1 MGIKPK
7 YPSYLNVFQSGINC
21 SALVGNEN
29 GDVMV
34 PTYDAVNFLKPHFKK
49 VEGIKSHHYFDFCV
63 DNLGVVAM
71 REFGDSSP
79 TTVQVLST
87 LSCPMSRPTPL
98 MPNGKSTCSKKLM
111 TVVLMCNYATQRQK
125 DWTKTVECNNVFLSF
140 VCETTQ
146 ALVNDSS
153 DSGDD
158 YLKTII
164 TGIYCTALGYDC
176 QVQWKPMHRQ

>member
-49 VEGIKSHHYFDFCV
+49 VEGIKSHHHFDFCV
-63 DNLGVVAM
+63 NNLGVVAM
-71 REFGDSSP
+71 RESADGSP
-79 TTVQVLST
+79 TTVQMLST

-125 DWTKTVECNNVFLSF
+125 DCTKTAECNNALLSF
-140 VCETTQ
+140 VCGTTQ
-146 ALVNDSS
+146 ALDNDSS
-153 DSGDD
+153 DSADD

-164 TGIYCTALGYDC
+164 TGIYCVVIGYSSG
-176 QVQWKPMHRQ
+176 VK